1 MDIRAYDDI
10 LEALKEFNKNND
22 NNYGNVVVKYPTTNT
37 TYPHTVFTEIRN
49 VANRYYNTRY
59 DKISSIGYRVD
70 IYAKTKGKVD
80 KQDIAR
86 NLMKDI
92 DYFLTYDVGLTQIS
106 YNVEQQENEN
116 SIYHIILTYSA
127 NFNENRRKII

>member
-10 LEALKEFNKNND
+10 LDALKEFNKNND
-22 NNYGNVVVKYPTTNT
+22 PNYGNVVVKYPTTNT

-92 DYFLTYDVGLTQIS
+92 DDFLTYYVGLTQIS